1 MANHEKNFL
10 EFHQANPHVY
20 ELFKKYVNAAAK
32 SGRSNYSAYAIFER
46 IRWHQ
51 DIETND
57 ELGFKLNNNH
67 RPYYARLYALQY
79 PNRAGFF
86 RTRRLTSNW
95 PPMSSSQLDH
105 TMQMELSHVTN
116 I

>member
-51 DIETND
+51 DIETRD
-57 ELGFKLNNNH
+57 DLGFKLNNNH
-67 RPYYARLYALQY
+67 RPYYARLFQAHY
-79 PNRAGFF
+79 PKKATFF
-86 RTRRLTSNW
+86 RTR
-95 PPMSSSQLDH
+95 QLLSKRP
-105 TMQMELSHVTN
+105 QQSELAL
-116 I
+116 